1 MTKNAVSENSEQKKR
16 DVAADIET
24 VEEEKQ
30 PEPAKVVS
38 AGSESEAA
46 EESEERG
53 SSPEKREGER
63 HKEDLDSA
71 KQERNF
77 RPWAFVAAYL
87 FAFIPAYLLLR
98 LGNSILSGEFVG
110 FARNAGN
117 STLIAAFIIGVFASF
132 IAVFGFL
139 IRGAFTHS
147 RQKDGKDGNEKGDAG
162 VVVRA
167 IRDLV
172 RIFSRKD

>member
-1 MTKNAVSENSEQKKR
+1 MSENSEQKKR
-16 DVAADIET
+16 DVAATDIET

-30 PEPAKVVS
+30 PAEVVN
-38 AGSESEAA
+38 AGSEGEAA

-63 HKEDLDSA
+63 HTEDLDSA
-71 KQERNF
+71 KQEREF
-77 RPWAFVAAYL
+77 RPWAFGAAYI
-87 FAFIPAYLLLR
+87 FAIIPAYLLFR
-98 LGNSILSGEFVG
+98 LGNSVLSGEFVG
-110 FARNAGN
+110 FLRNAGN
-117 STLIAAFIIGVFASF
+117 SAPIAAFIIGVFASF

-139 IRGAFTHS
+139 IRSAFTYS
-147 RQKDGKDGNEKGDAG
+147 RRKDGKDGNEKSDAG

-172 RIFSRKD
+172 RVFSHKD